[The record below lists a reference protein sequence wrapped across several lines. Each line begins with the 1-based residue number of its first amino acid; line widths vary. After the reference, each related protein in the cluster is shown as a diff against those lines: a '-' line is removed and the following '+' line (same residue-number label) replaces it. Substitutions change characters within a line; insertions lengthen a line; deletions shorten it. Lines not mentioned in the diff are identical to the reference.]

1 MLWALIINFL
11 LNGNNNNY
19 YHTIDIGDFKMYFEI
34 TPDDDFIKTEKVPG
48 PTKEEIRALV
58 ISKVRL
64 TDEDVVVDIGC
75 GTGGLTLEFAKRAR
89 KVFSIDIDPKAIN
102 TTRCNLEKFGLQNK
116 VELIENEG
124 LAALDDLEDFTK
136 LMIGGSG
143 GNLDNII
150 ETGYL
155 KLPIGGRIIITS
167 IVLETATD
175 AVQMLKE
182 LGAEPEVVTINVSR
196 GTVLER
202 GVMMKALNPI
212 TIVSAKRI

>member
-1 MLWALIINFL
+1 
-11 LNGNNNNY
+11 
-19 YHTIDIGDFKMYFEI
+19 MYFEI
-34 TPDDDFIKTEKVPG
+34 TADDEFIKTKKVPG

-64 TDEDVVVDIGC
+64 TDEDVVVDVGC

-89 KVFSIDIDPKAIN
+89 KVFSIDINPDAIK
-102 TTRCNLEKFGLQNK
+102 TTRKNLEKFGLQNK
-116 VELIENEG
+116 VELIEDEG

-143 GNLDNII
+143 GNLDNLI

-155 KLPIGGRIIITS
+155 KLPVGGRIIITS

-175 AVQMLKE
+175 AVHMLKE

-196 GTVLER
+196 GTILDR

-212 TIVSAKRI
+212 TIVSAKKT